1 MKIPHALVE
10 ARCHD
15 CGPPDAAAMLPHP
28 VVEV

>member
-15 CGPPDAAAMLPHP
+15 CGPTDAAVMLPLP
-28 VVEV
+28 VAEV